1 MPSGQFYILDKPELS
16 FTCNYHLDNVADR
29 AFESRMLLE
38 IQKANQPVEVF
49 APLSIGQ
56 SMVFVSPS
64 GEAKNLFLISETAT
78 HFIFSSRA

>member
-16 FTCNYHLDNVADR
+16 FSCHYHLDTVADR

-38 IQKANQPVEVF
+38 LQKENQPVEAF

-56 SMVFVSPS
+56 DVVFVSPS
-64 GEAKNLFLISETAT
+64 RKAKNLYLVSETDT